1 MKLKRI
7 PWLISLFVLPALA
20 CSTINRLAEGGSL
33 TDLATPAASDGPAVT
48 EPDTEI
54 AGDAFV
60 LPSGLTIGSP
70 RETRI
75 ALSEENLEGFEDRAN
90 ETYSD
95 EEFNTVGNTLT
106 FTLSAREEDRL
117 AWFYGWCAT
126 TPELVEDNLAN
137 MKVEFIVEDT
147 VVPLSQ
153 FETFDSLQTNDDG
166 TEIFCRTYATV
177 VYNWPG
183 GLNTLETRITFLEP
197 INDGMGDF
205 DAGTITFKYEILG
218 N

>member
-1 MKLKRI
+1 MKRL
-7 PWLISLFVLPALA
+7 PLLITLLILPALA
-20 CSTINRLAEGGSL
+20 CSTFNRLAEGGSL
-33 TDLATPAASDGPAVT
+33 TDLATPTASDGPAVT
-48 EPDTEI
+48 EPDAQT

-70 RETRI
+70 REIRI
-75 ALSEENLEGFEDRAN
+75 ALSEGDIEGFEDRAR

-106 FTLSAREEDRL
+106 FTLSAKAEDRL
-117 AWFYGWCAT
+117 VWVYGWCAT

-137 MKVEFIVEDT
+137 MEVEFIVEDT

-153 FETFDSLQTNDDG
+153 FEMFERLQTNDDG
-166 TEIFCRTYATV
+166 TEIFCRSYGAI